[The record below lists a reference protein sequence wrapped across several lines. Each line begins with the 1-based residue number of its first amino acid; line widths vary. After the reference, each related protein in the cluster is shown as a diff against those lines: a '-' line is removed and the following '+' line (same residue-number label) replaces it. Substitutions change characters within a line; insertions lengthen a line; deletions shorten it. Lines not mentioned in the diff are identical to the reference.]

1 MKTALIVLLALVA
14 IAAAQVHVVDHNP
27 SEVHVVD
34 RNPYEVHVVDRNPSE
49 VHVVDNNPS
58 EVHVVDHDPSQV
70 HFVDHNPS
78 DGLNN
83 PDGFVVDQGF
93 YRPSN
98 PPNGGYEQ
106 ISNGPAYV
114 DFGNRPSAGKHYD
127 NPNLRG
133 GK

>member
-1 MKTALIVLLALVA
+1 MKTAVIVLLALVA
-14 IAAAQVHVVDHNP
+14 FAAAQ
-27 SEVHVVD
+27 
-34 RNPYEVHVVDRNPSE
+34 
-49 VHVVDNNPS
+49 
-58 EVHVVDHDPSQV
+58 
-70 HFVDHNPS
+70 

-106 ISNGPAYV
+106 ISTGPAYV
-114 DFGNRPSAGKHYD
+114 DFGNRPYAGKHYD

>member
-1 MKTALIVLLALVA
+1 MKTAVIVLLALVA
-14 IAAAQVHVVDHNP
+14 FAAAQVHVVDHNP

-49 VHVVDNNPS
+49 VHVVDHNPS
-58 EVHVVDHDPSQV
+58 EVHVVDHDPTQV
-70 HFVDHNPS
+70 NFVDHNPS
-78 DGLNN
+78 V
-83 PDGFVVDQGF
+83 VVDQGF

-106 ISNGPAYV
+106 ISTGPAYV
-114 DFGNRPSAGKHYD
+114 DFGNRPYAGKHYD

>member
-1 MKTALIVLLALVA
+1 MKTAVIVLLALVA
-14 IAAAQVHVVDHNP
+14 FAAAQVHVVDHNP

-34 RNPYEVHVVDRNPSE
+34 RNPYEVHVVD
-49 VHVVDNNPS
+49 HNPS
-58 EVHVVDHDPSQV
+58 EVHVVDHDPTQ
-70 HFVDHNPS
+70 

-106 ISNGPAYV
+106 ISTGPAYV
-114 DFGNRPSAGKHYD
+114 DFGNRPYAGKHYD